1 MRISDWS
8 SDVCSSDLI
17 DVDQRRPDGLAGEIG
32 IERALPPDSA
42 RIGRVAPEIGDR
54 LAHHLAGH
62 RDLAL
67 VVEDGA
73 GALAVGFEAGA
84 GGDQLVGG
92 RIFLFDPVER
102 LRALDILEPE
112 RSEELTSE
120 LQSLMRISYAVFCL
134 NKKKT
139 KYTTYLLQ

>member
-1 MRISDWS
+1 M
-8 SDVCSSDLI
+8 
-17 DVDQRRPDGLAGEIG
+17 
-32 IERALPPDSA
+32 
-42 RIGRVAPEIGDR
+42 
-54 LAHHLAGH
+54 
-62 RDLAL
+62 AL

-112 RSEELTSE
+112 VGIVVLRRGGCDGGYGTAEGKRGEAGADHSIISPGVWRSEEHTSE
-120 LQSLMRISYAVFCL
+120 LQSLMRISYAVFCW
-134 NKKKT
+134 KKKMKIET
-139 KYTTYLLQ
+139 IMNEHNH

>member
-92 RIFLFDPVER
+92 RISFLTQSSAFAPS
-102 LRALDILEPE
+102 I
-112 RSEELTSE
+112 RSEEHTSDPVTNAH
-120 LQSLMRISYAVFCL
+120 LVCR
-134 NKKKT
+134 
-139 KYTTYLLQ
+139 LLL

>member
-1 MRISDWS
+1 MLRRPPRSTRTDTLFPYPTLFRSIIGREAVSAVPDPA
-8 SDVCSSDLI
+8 LLLGLAERH

-84 GGDQLVGG
+84 GGGQLEIGTASCRGRGG
-92 RIFLFDPVER
+92 QDGSIWWVPGDF
-102 LRALDILEPE
+102 
-112 RSEELTSE
+112 
-120 LQSLMRISYAVFCL
+120 
-134 NKKKT
+134 KK
-139 KYTTYLLQ
+139 